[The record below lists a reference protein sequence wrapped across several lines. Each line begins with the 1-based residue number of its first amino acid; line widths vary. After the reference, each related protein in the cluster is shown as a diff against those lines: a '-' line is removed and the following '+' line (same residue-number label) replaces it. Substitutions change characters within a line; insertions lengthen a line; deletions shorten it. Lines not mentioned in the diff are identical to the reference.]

1 MRGENDVG
9 RCGLGWGNNH
19 IQMRL
24 HTPLLSTTILIPNI
38 FLFHLYLY
46 TAYYNI
52 LSIYLYYNAAESD
65 AYEFRE
71 DFMNIVWDSNQAKKN
86 KKNTRMF
93 TSKDLD
99 SATKKCVVV
108 SKSPIS

>member
-1 MRGENDVG
+1 MG

-46 TAYYNI
+46 TAYCNI
-52 LSIYLYYNAAESD
+52 LSIYIYYNAAESD

-71 DFMNIVWDSNQAKKN
+71 DFMNIVWDSNQAKK
-86 KKNTRMF
+86 KK
-93 TSKDLD
+93 
-99 SATKKCVVV
+99 TKKIPGCLPAKILILPPKNVWL
-108 SKSPIS
+108 SAKAQYHDLL